1 MFPYMGNKA
10 RWETELID
18 SSIEELRRQLP
29 DGWSVRRARSR
40 PPRGI
45 WEPDAIYEISAPGGS
60 RGLLAMEAKRPLPP
74 REVVSQRALW
84 RAMEPQLPVM
94 VVTDYITPRARE
106 VLEEADLNFADQT
119 GTLRLRLVEP
129 TVVINVRGDGR
140 PSRSPPERR
149 ELQSLRTA
157 AAGRGVRALCD
168 LRPPYGVRDFASKAG
183 LSPATASRLFDFL
196 DREAL
201 IERDSPRAPVRK
213 VDWAALLR
221 RWAQDYTFE
230 TSNRIATFIEPRTLP
245 RLFEKLRSY
254 DEPYAVTGSYAAT
267 RWAPVAPPRLVS
279 MFADDVERVA
289 RDLDLKPTEVGI
301 NVVLAEPF
309 DPVVFDRTQRIEEV
323 TYAAPSQVVADLL
336 NGPGRAPQEAQ
347 ALLRWMARNER
358 DWRS

>member
-1 MFPYMGNKA
+1 MGNRA
-10 RWETELID
+10 RWETKLID
-18 SSIEELRRQLP
+18 SSIAELRRLLP

-40 PPRGI
+40 LPRGL
-45 WEPDAIYEISAPGGS
+45 WEADAIYEISAA
-60 RGLLAMEAKRPLPP
+60 RGPRSFLAIEAKRPLPP
-74 REVVSQRALW
+74 REVISRQALW
-84 RAMEPQLPVM
+84 RSMEPQVPVM

-129 TVVINVRGDGR
+129 AVVIDVRGDGR
-140 PSRSPPERR
+140 PTRSPPERR

-183 LSPATASRLFDFL
+183 MSPATASRLFDLL

-221 RWAQDYTFE
+221 RWSQDYTFE

-254 DEPYAVTGSYAAT
+254 GERYAVTGSYAAN
-267 RWAPVAPPRLVS
+267 RWAPVAPPRHVS
-279 MFADDVERVA
+279 MFAGDIELVA
-289 RDLDLKPTEVGI
+289 RDLDLKPTDIGI

-309 DPVVFDRTQRIEEV
+309 DPVVFERTQQIDEV

-336 NGPGRAPQEAQ
+336 NGPGRAPQVGQ
-347 ALLRWMARNER
+347 ALLRWMARNEL

>member
-1 MFPYMGNKA
+1 MSCMGNIA

-40 PPRGI
+40 PPRGL
-45 WEPDAIYEISAPGGS
+45 WEPDAIYEVAAPTGS
-60 RGLLAMEAKRPLPP
+60 RGLLAIEALRPLRP
-74 REVVSQRALW
+74 RDVVSQRALW
-84 RAMEPQLPVM
+84 RAVEPQAPVL
-94 VVTDYITPRARE
+94 VVTDYISPRTRE
-106 VLEEADLNFADQT
+106 VLEEADLNFADQA
-119 GTLRLRLVEP
+119 GTVRLRMAEP
-129 TVVINVRGDGR
+129 AVVINVRGNGR

-168 LRPPYGVRDFASKAG
+168 FRPPYGVREFASRAELAPG
-183 LSPATASRLFDFL
+183 TVSRLFDFL

-201 IERDSPRAPVRK
+201 IERDSPRAPVRQ
-213 VDWAALLR
+213 VDWAGLLR
-221 RWAQDYTFE
+221 RWAQDYRFE

-245 RLFEKLRSY
+245 KLFEKLQAY

-279 MFADDVERVA
+279 MFADDVERAA
-289 RDLDLKPTEVGI
+289 RDMDLKPTEVGI

-309 DPVVFDRTQRIEEV
+309 DPVVFERTQRIEEV

-336 NGPGRAPQEAQ
+336 SGPGRAPQEAQ